1 MDDKKFDEIMRSY
14 VASTAKGEEHDLAKL
29 RSKAAPVR
37 KRRRTRAK
45 LSAVAAAVVIAVTLS
60 VCLPLTLGKSDSNNY
75 LDSDLGYDN
84 YTVVLDDVSQLA
96 EDYGLSVVIP
106 SAPMEMGVVASAIL
120 DKDTNAFLGAQLDCL
135 PEEWA
140 FSNVVCYATREGD
153 MLPQV
158 SDKITSPMNKF
169 YWHGIK
175 AHYQK
180 EERIDNTHD
189 IDHNPIALEVHSY
202 WLHFD
207 YDGVSYYVNFE
218 IYPDNAT
225 GDFDLPEDDT
235 EAAIYLLDF
244 LYPDFV
250 GQLNSDGIAV
260 TA

>member
-1 MDDKKFDEIMRSY
+1 MRSY

-37 KRRRTRAK
+37 KRRGTRAK

-60 VCLPLTLGKSDSNNY
+60 VCLPLTLEKSDYQYGSS
-75 LDSDLGYDN
+75 LSDQN
-84 YTVVLDDVSQLA
+84 FIVLDDIVQLE